1 MTAVQQSCC
10 TSAHHAFDA
19 VDPGLYRLPS
29 VVRTP
34 YIRGMVN
41 NGILISGAGIAGTAA
56 AYWLR
61 KAGFAVTIVERAPAP
76 RQGGQTV
83 DLRGAGRTVVA
94 RMGLM
99 ERAKAIAVDQ
109 RGLALVD
116 ANGRTTARIPADS
129 FGGEGIV
136 SEIEILRGDLAH
148 LLYEA
153 TLPDTEYLFDD
164 TITGIDQDSDPDA
177 VTVTFEK
184 AAPRRFA
191 LVVGADGPHSV
202 TRSLAFGPER
212 DFAHP
217 IGLYTA
223 WFTAVDADLDLDRWF
238 VMHNAPGGLV
248 VSARP
253 GRLPGEIKA
262 GFSFRSPPLTYD
274 RRDTAAQQEIIARR
288 FAGAGWE
295 TPRLLRA
302 MRAAPDFFFDA
313 MAQVRL
319 DGWTRGRVAL
329 LGDAGYCATPLT
341 GLGTSLAL
349 VGAYV
354 LAGEIAAAEGAHED
368 AFRRYDTVMRPYVT
382 QAQQLPPG
390 GAGGYAPSS
399 RLGIR
404 LRDLSMRAMT
414 RPPMRGILAAQFAKA
429 GDIALPEYGLEA
441 RRPVNVRNDRGT
453 GISASAAAA
462 CSARACG

>member
-1 MTAVQQSCC
+1 MSN
-10 TSAHHAFDA
+10 DE
-19 VDPGLYRLPS
+19 
-29 VVRTP
+29 
-34 YIRGMVN
+34 
-41 NGILISGAGIAGTAA
+41 ILICGAGIAGPAL

-61 KAGFAVTIVERAPAP
+61 KGGFTVTIVERTPAP
-76 RQGGQTV
+76 RPGGQTV
-83 DLRGAGRTVVA
+83 DLRGAGRTVIE
-94 RMGLM
+94 RMGLID
-99 ERAKAIAVDQ
+99 RARAESVDQ

-116 ANGRTTARIPADS
+116 TAGRTTARLPADS

-136 SEIEILRGDLAH
+136 SEIEILRGDLAR

-164 TITGIDQDSDPDA
+164 TITEIDQDADA

-184 AAPRRFA
+184 ATPRRFA

-202 TRSLAFGPER
+202 VRALAFGPEQE
-212 DFAHP
+212 FVHP
-217 IGLYTA
+217 IDLYTA
-223 WFTAVDADLDLDRWF
+223 WFTALDDLNLDGWF
-238 VMHNAPGGLV
+238 LMHNAPGGLV

-262 GFSFRSPPLTYD
+262 GFSFRSPPLAYD
-274 RRDTAAQQEIIARR
+274 RRDVAAQQEFIARR
-288 FAGAGWE
+288 FTHVGWE

-302 MRAAPDFFFDA
+302 MRTAPDFFFDS
-313 MAQVRL
+313 MGQVRL
-319 DGWTRGRVAL
+319 DSWSRGRVAL

-354 LAGEIAAAEGAHED
+354 LAGELAAAEGDHD
-368 AFRRYDTVMRPYVT
+368 VAFRRYDTVMRPYVS

-390 GAGGYAPSS
+390 GAAGYAPSG

-404 LRDLSMRAMT
+404 LRDLSMRSMS
-414 RPPMRGILAAQFAKA
+414 RWPMRNLLAAQFTKA
-429 GDIALPEYGLEA
+429 GDIALPEYRL
-441 RRPVNVRNDRGT
+441 
-453 GISASAAAA
+453 AADIPHQM
-462 CSARACG
+462 STRTED

>member
-1 MTAVQQSCC
+1 M
-10 TSAHHAFDA
+10 
-19 VDPGLYRLPS
+19 P
-29 VVRTP
+29 
-34 YIRGMVN
+34 N
-41 NGILISGAGIAGTAA
+41 NEILICGAGIAGPAL

-61 KAGFAVTIVERAPAP
+61 RGGFAVTIVERAPAP
-76 RQGGQTV
+76 RPGGQTV
-83 DLRGAGRTVVA
+83 DLRGAGRTVIE

-99 ERAKAIAVDQ
+99 DRARAESVDQ
-109 RGLALVD
+109 RGFALVD
-116 ANGRTTARIPADS
+116 TAGRTTARLPADS

-136 SEIEILRGDLAH
+136 SEIEILRGDLAR

-164 TITGIDQDSDPDA
+164 TVTGIDQDADA
-177 VTVTFEK
+177 VTVTFER

-202 TRSLAFGPER
+202 VRGLAFGPER
-212 DFAHP
+212 DFVHP
-217 IGLYTA
+217 IDLYTT
-223 WFTAVDADLDLDRWF
+223 WFTAFDDLDLDGWF

-262 GFSFRSPPLTYD
+262 GFSFRSPPLAHD
-274 RRDTAAQQEIIARR
+274 RRDVAAQQELVARR
-288 FAGAGWE
+288 FAHVGWE
-295 TPRLLRA
+295 APRLLRA
-302 MRAAPDFFFDA
+302 MRTASDFFFDS
-313 MAQVRL
+313 MGQVHL
-319 DGWTRGRVAL
+319 DSWSRGRVAL

-354 LAGEIAAAEGAHED
+354 LAGELAAAGGDHAL
-368 AFRRYDTVMRPYVT
+368 ALRRYDTVMRPYVS

-390 GAGGYAPSS
+390 GAAGFAPSS

-404 LRDLSMRAMT
+404 LRDLSMRSMT
-414 RPPMRGILAAQFAKA
+414 RWPVRNLFAAQFAKA
-429 GDIALPEYGLEA
+429 GDVALPEYG
-441 RRPVNVRNDRGT
+441 P
-453 GISASAAAA
+453 ASAGAEQ
-462 CSARACG
+462 

>member
-1 MTAVQQSCC
+1 MA
-10 TSAHHAFDA
+10 
-19 VDPGLYRLPS
+19 
-29 VVRTP
+29 
-34 YIRGMVN
+34 N
-41 NGILISGAGIAGTAA
+41 NEILISGAGIAGTAL

-61 KAGFAVTIVERAPAP
+61 KAGFAVTVVERAPEP

-83 DLRGAGRTVVA
+83 DLRGAGRTVIE

-99 ERAKAIAVDQ
+99 DRAKAVTVDQ

-116 ANGRTTARIPADS
+116 RAGRTTARVPADS

-153 TLPDTEYLFDD
+153 SLPDTEYLFDD
-164 TITGIDQDSDPDA
+164 TITGIEQETDADA

-223 WFTAVDADLDLDRWF
+223 WFTAHDTLDLDSWY

-262 GFSFRSPPLTYD
+262 GFSFRSPPLAYD
-274 RRDTAAQQEIIARR
+274 RRDVAAQQRIIAER
-288 FAGAGWE
+288 FAGVGWE

-302 MRAAPDFFFDA
+302 MRTAPDFFFDT

-319 DGWTRGRVAL
+319 DSWSRGRVAL

-354 LAGEIAAAEGAHED
+354 LAGELAAAEGAHEA

-382 QAQQLPPG
+382 QAQELPPG
-390 GAGGYAPSS
+390 GAAGFAPTG

-404 LRDLSMRAMT
+404 MRDLSMRSMT
-414 RPPMRGILAAQFAKA
+414 RWPMRNFLAAQFAKA
-429 GDIALPEYGLEA
+429 GDIALPEYRLDA
-441 RRPVNVRNDRGT
+441 ARPV
-453 GISASAAAA
+453 
-462 CSARACG
+462 SARTER

>member
-1 MTAVQQSCC
+1 MS
-10 TSAHHAFDA
+10 
-19 VDPGLYRLPS
+19 
-29 VVRTP
+29 
-34 YIRGMVN
+34 N
-41 NGILISGAGIAGTAA
+41 NEILICGAGIAGPAL

-61 KAGFAVTIVERAPAP
+61 KRGSRVTIVERAPEP
-76 RQGGQTV
+76 RPGGQTV
-83 DLRGAGRTVVA
+83 DLRGAGRTVIE

-99 ERAKAIAVDQ
+99 DRARAESVDQ

-116 ANGRTTARIPADS
+116 ASGRTTARVPADS

-164 TITGIDQDSDPDA
+164 TVTGIDEDANA

-184 AAPRRFA
+184 AAPRRFG

-202 TRSLAFGPER
+202 VRALAFGPEQE
-212 DFAHP
+212 FVHP
-217 IGLYTA
+217 LGLYTA
-223 WFTAVDADLDLDRWF
+223 WFTAAVDLELDGWYL
-238 VMHNAPGGLV
+238 MHNAPGGLV
-248 VSARP
+248 ASARP

-262 GFSFRSPPLTYD
+262 GFSFRSAPIAYD
-274 RRDTAAQQEIIARR
+274 RRDVAAQQELVAQR
-288 FAGAGWE
+288 FAGVGWE
-295 TPRLLRA
+295 TSRLLRA
-302 MRAAPDFFFDA
+302 MHAAPDFFFDS
-313 MAQVRL
+313 MGQVRL
-319 DGWTRGRVAL
+319 DRWSRGRVAL

-354 LAGEIAAAEGAHED
+354 LAGELAAAEGDHRM
-368 AFRRYDTVMRPYVT
+368 AFRHYDEVMRPYVS

-390 GAGGYAPSS
+390 GASGFAPSG

-404 LRDLSMRAMT
+404 LRDLSMRQMT
-414 RPPMRGILAAQFAKA
+414 RWPMRNLLAAQFAKA
-429 GDIALPEYGLEA
+429 GDIALPEYSLA
-441 RRPVNVRNDRGT
+441 ADVR
-453 GISASAAAA
+453 
-462 CSARACG
+462 